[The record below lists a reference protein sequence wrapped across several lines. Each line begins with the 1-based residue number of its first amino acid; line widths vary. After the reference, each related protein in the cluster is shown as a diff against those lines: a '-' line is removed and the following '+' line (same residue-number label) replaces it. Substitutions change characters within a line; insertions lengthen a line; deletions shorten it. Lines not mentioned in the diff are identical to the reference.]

1 MAQTLEQRQKATVV
15 RQIREYI
22 ISDTW
27 GWRGTEFIKFKYCGL
42 KGAEAYTC
50 FTAKFNCLKVDI
62 DMERE
67 YNLPNQVCMFAG
79 ENAMGEAIDWAAE
92 RLIELYKTV
101 SARIAPYVDGYLNY
115 IKAIKGQ

>member
-1 MAQTLEQRQKATVV
+1 MAQTLEQRLRAKIV

-22 ISDTW
+22 IGDTW

-42 KGAEAYTC
+42 SGAEAYTC
-50 FTAKFNCLKVDI
+50 FTAKYNCLKVDI

-79 ENAMGEAIDWAAE
+79 ENAMEDAINWTVE
-92 RLIELYKTV
+92 RLLELYNTV
-101 SARIAPYVDGYLNY
+101 AARVAPFVKGHLDYLR
-115 IKAIKGQ
+115 AVKGQ